1 VTASWNFAR
10 RPFRDDRPAYVG
22 AAILFAVGAVLLVAN
37 VRLFS
42 SYRRGVADV
51 RAEVAALE
59 ARQQGA
65 DARTQEARA
74 ALSSYKLSTLAD
86 QSRELSRVIAE
97 RKFSWT
103 GLLARLERTLPPDVG
118 ILRLQPQFD
127 KEGHIA
133 LDLQLAGRS
142 REAVVPTIAALTRDP
157 AFSGVSLHNESQP
170 EGNTADPFQ
179 FLVASR
185 YEPEA
190 PLEKASA
197 APKKAASSEKKSAK
211 PPAPKPAGPKAAGP
225 KPAGPGPAKPGAPG
239 TGSTRPG
246 APNAGSRPAP
256 RPTPRPHP

>member
-1 VTASWNFAR
+1 MTANWNFAR

-42 SYRRGVADV
+42 AYRRGVADV

-59 ARQQGA
+59 ARQQRA
-65 DARTQEARA
+65 DARSREAKA
-74 ALSSYKLSTLAD
+74 ALSSYKLSSLAD

-103 GLLARLERTLPPDVG
+103 GLLARLERTLPSDVG

-127 KEGHIA
+127 KEGHVA
-133 LDLQLAGRS
+133 LNLQLAGRS
-142 REAVVPTIAALTRDP
+142 RDAVVPTIAALAKDP

-185 YEPEA
+185 YDPGA

-211 PPAPKPAGPKAAGP
+211 PAAPKPPAPKPGA
-225 KPAGPGPAKPGAPG
+225 PGAAKPGAPG
-239 TGSTRPG
+239 MSSTRPG
-246 APNAGSRPAP
+246 APNAGGRPVA